1 MSEFPRFQY
10 SMNEVKRAGEA
21 LRGDIPWDETRR
33 DELLRIFSVANN
45 WMDTHLYPMVQ
56 LRHEVVGKIRKL
68 KLEGITAARLKRMS
82 SVRKKLRRLNTKLD
96 QIQDLGG
103 CRAVLRSIADAKKL
117 FEFYQTASKHHL
129 HRPTDYVA
137 HPKIGGYRSYHLMLR
152 FQGNGRDAVYNG
164 RRVELQIRTRLQHS
178 WATAVEAVGLFRCE
192 DFKGGEGDP
201 DWLRLFDLM
210 SSELAMA
217 ENCPEAEH
225 LPGHRDRV
233 TEIIELNRKLNALEV
248 LEALRVAVRHTDWV
262 QSAEQ
267 PKYYRIQFD
276 LKTRQVVVQ
285 PHHGAITGVADQ
297 HAAEQS
303 DALSGQS
310 TINTV
315 FVEADR
321 IEDLKDAY
329 PNYFGD
335 VEVFRRNLLEVTKG
349 KTAREYTMPPRIT
362 VPPSP
367 EKPGDVSWMRG
378 KGRRWSE
385 PPPPR
390 QPSRR

>member
-1 MSEFPRFQY
+1 MSEFPHFEY

-21 LRGDIPWDETRR
+21 LRGEVLWDEARR
-33 DELLRIFSVANN
+33 EELLQIFSVANN
-45 WMDTHLYPMVQ
+45 WIDTHLYPMVQ
-56 LRHEVVGKIRKL
+56 LRHETVGKIRKL

-82 SVRKKLRRLNTKLD
+82 SVRKKLRRLDTKLD

-117 FEFYQTASKHHL
+117 FDYYQTASRHVL
-129 HRPTDYVA
+129 HKSTDYVA
-137 HPKIGGYRSYHLMLR
+137 NPKIGGYRSYHLMLR
-152 FQGNGRDAVYNG
+152 FQGIGPDQVYSG

-178 WATAVEAVGLFRCE
+178 WATAVEAVGLFRRE
-192 DFKGGEGDP
+192 DIKAGEGSP

-210 SSELAMA
+210 SSELAIA

-225 LPGHRDRV
+225 LPPHRERIA
-233 TEIIELNRKLNALEV
+233 EITDLNQKLSALEV
-248 LEALRVAVRHTDWV
+248 LEALRAAVR
-262 QSAEQ
+262 QSEWFQ
-267 PKYYRIQFD
+267 SPEPPKYYRIQFD
-276 LKTRQVVVQ
+276 LKTRQVEVQ
-285 PHHGAITGVADQ
+285 PHSGALAGVADQ
-297 HAAEQS
+297 HAAEQP
-303 DALSGQS
+303 DALSGKS

-315 FVEADR
+315 FVAADR

-349 KTAREYTMPPRIT
+349 KLAREYTMPPRIA
-362 VPPSP
+362 VPPSSD
-367 EKPGDVSWMRG
+367 KPGDVSWMRS

-385 PPPPR
+385 PPP
-390 QPSRR
+390 RR

>member
-1 MSEFPRFQY
+1 MREFPQFQY
-10 SMNEVKRAGEA
+10 SMNEVKRVGEA
-21 LRGDIPWDETRR
+21 LRGDIAWHETRR
-33 DELLRIFSVANN
+33 AEVLHIFSVANN
-45 WMDTHLYPMVQ
+45 WIDTHLYPMVRI
-56 LRHEVVGKIRKL
+56 RHDVVAKVRKL
-68 KLEGITAARLKRMS
+68 KLAGITASRLKRMS
-82 SVRKKLRRLNTKLD
+82 SVRKKLRRLPTKLD

-103 CRAVLRSIADAKKL
+103 CRAVLRSIADARKL
-117 FEFYQTASKHHL
+117 FEFYQTASTHHL
-129 HRPTDYVA
+129 HKPTDYIA
-137 HPKIGGYRSYHLMLR
+137 HPKVGGYRSYHLMLR
-152 FQGNGRDAVYNG
+152 FRGSGSDVVYDG
-164 RRVELQIRTRLQHS
+164 RRIELQIRTRLQHS
-178 WATAVEAVGLFRCE
+178 WATAVEAVGLFLRE
-192 DFKGGEGDP
+192 DLKASEGEP

-217 ENCPEAEH
+217 EDCPEAEH

-233 TEIIELNRKLNALEV
+233 AEIIELNRKLNALEV

-262 QSAEQ
+262 QSPEP
-267 PKYYRIQFD
+267 PKYYRIQFN
-276 LKTRQVVVQ
+276 LKTSQVEVQ
-285 PHHGAITGVADQ
+285 PHHGAIAGVADQ

-321 IEDLKDAY
+321 IEDLKAAY

-362 VPPSP
+362 VPPPP

-385 PPPPR
+385 PPPRRKPPR
-390 QPSRR
+390 R